1 MLSLLL
7 LLGPP
12 TCQSLVITPPGPE
25 FILNISST
33 FVLTCSGSA
42 PVIWKQKSQ
51 VSWQET
57 AMNQDGTFSSVLI
70 LTNVTGGDTG
80 EYFCAYNNSL
90 GPELGEPKRIYI
102 FVPGKDLTWA
112 PTPAPS
118 YPWRIVPKEVSRVH
132 SKTQPWDTGK
142 KLHPAW
148 GSPGAQSAHSLSVLS
163 CLSPTRA
170 SQEFRILSWSQPV
183 PVGLHIPRPWS
194 LRSRCSYSLVYDFLT
209 PSLQCQYRQQQA
221 KSRQRPLRTS
231 S

>member
-33 FVLTCSGSA
+33 FVLTCTGSA
-42 PVIWKQKSQ
+42 PVIWQQMPQ

-57 AMNQDGTFSSVLI
+57 GMNQDGIFSSVLI
-70 LTNVTGGDTG
+70 LTNVTGSDTG

-90 GPELGEPKRIYI
+90 EPALGERKRIYI
-102 FVPGKDLTWA
+102 FVPGKDLTWVPA
-112 PTPAPS
+112 PTPS
-118 YPWRIVPKEVSRVH
+118 YPWRIVPKEVSRGH
-132 SKTQPWDTGK
+132 SEMQSCDTGK

-148 GSPGAQSAHSLSVLS
+148 GSPGAQSVRSLSVLS

-183 PVGLHIPRPWS
+183 PFGFHIPLPWS
-194 LRSRCSYSLVYDFLT
+194 LRSRCSYSLVYDFLPP
-209 PSLQCQYRQQQA
+209 PSNA
-221 KSRQRPLRTS
+221 STSNIKQRAGNNGL
-231 S
+231 